1 MINFIRFL
9 FSKAFIIQIVIAAI
23 LSVAIVYAAVK
34 YLDVYT
40 MHGVS
45 VTVPDLS
52 GYHFTEIEGIMNE
65 AELRPVI
72 SDSVFTP
79 EESPGMI
86 LSQHPAAFSEVK
98 PGRKVY
104 ITVNTTVPPK
114 VILPDLRD
122 YTYRQ
127 AGSRIKSFGL
137 KLDSVMYRPAECSGC
152 VVDVLIDGERVGQ
165 GAEIVRG
172 QGVVLV
178 VGSGESHIKIRVPY
192 MYEMKYAKIDEFLLS
207 KGLNPGRKQFDET
220 VENKK
225 DSANAFVYKQSPAYD
240 STASINLGRSVDV
253 FLTLDSTKLP
263 ETELMI
269 SDTLETV
276 Y

>member
-1 MINFIRFL
+1 MVNFIRFL

-23 LSVAIVYAAVK
+23 LSVTLIYAAVK
-34 YLDVYT
+34 YLDTYT
-40 MHGVS
+40 MHGVRI
-45 VTVPDLS
+45 TVPDLD
-52 GYHFTEIEGIMNE
+52 GYHFTEIEGIMKE

-79 EESPGMI
+79 EKKPGII
-86 LSQHPAAFSEVK
+86 LGQHPAAYSEVK

-137 KLDSVMYRPAECSGC
+137 KLDSVTYRPAECSGC

-165 GAEIVRG
+165 GAEIARG

-178 VGSGESHIKIRVPY
+178 VGSGESHVKIRVPY
-192 MYEMKYAKIDEFLLS
+192 MYEMKYAEIDEFLLS
-207 KGLNPGRKQFDET
+207 KGLNPGRKRFDET

-225 DSANAFVYKQSPAYD
+225 DSANAFVYKQNPAYD